1 MILILS
7 EKFDGPTEK
16 VVSELKNLNANF
28 KVIYGSD
35 FLDTPFSIDIK
46 NNIISFDNVKF
57 DKINITWYRRW
68 INSSFQFSE
77 NPKENN
83 YLKREFEEM
92 SSNFMLNLFTKK
104 WLNIPPYIKAYPSK
118 AHQLKHAKEI
128 GLKIPNTIITNNK
141 SELNFFFNKNN
152 KNIISKNLSNPYF
165 FNENNEEY
173 ATYTTLVQQIDIINQ
188 SKLFY
193 PSLFQN
199 NVSKIIEI
207 RIFYILKKFYSYAI
221 FSSNNKQ
228 TNIDFRIY
236 DYTHPNKIMK
246 YILPKEI
253 ENKLISFMEYFDLHT
268 GSIDMIKD
276 ENNNFI
282 FLEVNPQGQFGGR
295 SEYGLYIEEFIAN
308 YLIEND
314 I

>member
-92 SSNFMLNLFTKK
+92 S
-104 WLNIPPYIKAYPSK
+104 
-118 AHQLKHAKEI
+118 
-128 GLKIPNTIITNNK
+128 
-141 SELNFFFNKNN
+141 
-152 KNIISKNLSNPYF
+152 
-165 FNENNEEY
+165 
-173 ATYTTLVQQIDIINQ
+173 
-188 SKLFY
+188 
-193 PSLFQN
+193 
-199 NVSKIIEI
+199 
-207 RIFYILKKFYSYAI
+207 
-221 FSSNNKQ
+221 
-228 TNIDFRIY
+228 
-236 DYTHPNKIMK
+236 
-246 YILPKEI
+246 
-253 ENKLISFMEYFDLHT
+253 
-268 GSIDMIKD
+268 GSIS
-276 ENNNFI
+276 
-282 FLEVNPQGQFGGR
+282 LTV
-295 SEYGLYIEEFIAN
+295 
-308 YLIEND
+308 
-314 I
+314 